1 MNDQPTAEDKRHSI
15 VAVDD
20 DITILKSLQ
29 KRLSKWYDVTI
40 FQSPTELLL
49 SLDTIRP
56 NLFIIDWMMEDVDGI
71 QLCLEIR
78 KRQRFALVPISL
90 YTAIDP
96 TLENIQTAYDAGAQ
110 AFISK
115 VQKRAFLVT
124 QVRALID
131 SYERMALYLRQ
142 RSMVLSA
149 LRHELLNKLTGVTSG
164 VEALTLHKAFRKGD
178 LARQAQTVME
188 ASECI
193 RDLIG
198 DLSEML
204 GVEYLD
210 SKKAILRE
218 NVSEVFEDLED
229 YLKDVPREME
239 YNGADSLEVF
249 CDRRSLGRTL
259 NAAVQLIHWV
269 ALPQIPIAVTSRSN
283 GDGVYF
289 ETAAQG
295 SYKDKLEEMVID
307 AEENPDSESG
317 PGILY
322 VQYAQNVLDY
332 HGSALKIAEEDGY
345 TKLQF
350 TIPNTPKEV
359 AAAN

>member
-1 MNDQPTAEDKRHSI
+1 
-15 VAVDD
+15 
-20 DITILKSLQ
+20 
-29 KRLSKWYDVTI
+29 
-40 FQSPTELLL
+40 
-49 SLDTIRP
+49 
-56 NLFIIDWMMEDVDGI
+56 
-71 QLCLEIR
+71 
-78 KRQRFALVPISL
+78 
-90 YTAIDP
+90 
-96 TLENIQTAYDAGAQ
+96 
-110 AFISK
+110 
-115 VQKRAFLVT
+115 
-124 QVRALID
+124 
-131 SYERMALYLRQ
+131 
-142 RSMVLSA
+142 
-149 LRHELLNKLTGVTSG
+149 
-164 VEALTLHKAFRKGD
+164 
-178 LARQAQTVME
+178 
-188 ASECI
+188 
-193 RDLIG
+193 
-198 DLSEML
+198 ML

-269 ALPQIPIAVTSRSN
+269 ALPQIPIAVTSRRN

-350 TIPNTPKEV
+350 TIPNTPKE
-359 AAAN
+359 APAAN

>member
-1 MNDQPTAEDKRHSI
+1 MNEQLTADEKRHTI

-29 KRLSKWYDVTI
+29 KRLSKWYDVI
-40 FQSPTELLL
+40 LFQSPSELLI

-71 QLCLEIR
+71 QLCREIR
-78 KRQRFALVPISL
+78 KRQRFALVPISF

-115 VQKRAFLVT
+115 VQKRAFLVA

-131 SYERMALYLRQ
+131 SYERMSLYLRQ

-149 LRHELLNKLTGVTSG
+149 LRHELLNKLTGVTSD

-178 LARQAQTVME
+178 LARQAETVME
-188 ASECI
+188 ASESI

-204 GVEYLD
+204 GVEFLD
-210 SKKAILRE
+210 TKKAIIHE
-218 NVSEVFEDLED
+218 KVSDVFADLQG
-229 YLKDVPREME
+229 YLNDVPRKLELR
-239 YNGADSLEVF
+239 GADSLEVF

-269 ALPQIPIAVTSRSN
+269 ALPKLPVSVESRSESE
-283 GDGVYF
+283 GVFF

-295 SYKDKLEEMVID
+295 SYKERLETMISD
-307 AEENPDSESG
+307 AEENPGSESG

-322 VQYAQNVLDY
+322 VQYAQNVLDF
-332 HGSALKIAEEDGY
+332 HGTRMKVAQEDGF

-350 TIPNTPKEV
+350 TIPNEQKESRV
-359 AAAN
+359 PH